1 MYAVLSRV
9 PVREHLISSICWGR
23 SFVQR
28 SLTEPCYNSLSRSRS
43 FRNCHVALLLV
54 LHVCYRVNGIFCLF
68 WLVFFF
74 NVIFPLSLCSLSS
87 THACMH
93 VFFWERLVILPS
105 SHPFIHFS
113 TYLPFYLIYLHDMRK
128 MRLLL
133 WYAENRF
140 TGRDIFSSKITFLYD
155 PCVFIFRIFNK
166 LNNITWKSVLSP
178 TSSPFSC

>member
-1 MYAVLSRV
+1 MCYYSLNFHALV
-9 PVREHLISSICWGR
+9 HLEVVSQLCCYFGMFATELMVFFVCFDWF
-23 SFVQR
+23 SF
-28 SLTEPCYNSLSRSRS
+28 LCYFFSLSL
-43 FRNCHVALLLV
+43 FIIILICMHT
-54 LHVCYRVNGIFCLF
+54 CLF
-68 WLVFFF
+68 IFFE
-74 NVIFPLSLCSLSS
+74 
-87 THACMH
+87 
-93 VFFWERLVILPS
+93 ERLVIHPS

-113 TYLPFYLIYLHDMRK
+113 TYLPFYLIYLQDMRK

-166 LNNITWKSVLSP
+166 LDNITWKSVLSP

>member
-1 MYAVLSRV
+1 MFAT
-9 PVREHLISSICWGR
+9 E
-23 SFVQR
+23 
-28 SLTEPCYNSLSRSRS
+28 LT
-43 FRNCHVALLLV
+43 
-54 LHVCYRVNGIFCLF
+54 
-68 WLVFFF
+68 VFFVCF
-74 NVIFPLSLCSLSS
+74 DWFSFLMLFFLFLSVHYHSNM
-87 THACMH
+87 HACMH
-93 VFFWERLVILPS
+93 ACFFFFLRKISYPSIQPSIL
-105 SHPFIHFS
+105 HFS
-113 TYLPFYLIYLHDMRK
+113 TYLPLYLIYLQEMRK

>member
-1 MYAVLSRV
+1 MFAA
-9 PVREHLISSICWGR
+9 EFMAFFACFDWFSSVMLFFLFL
-23 SFVQR
+23 FVHYH
-28 SLTEPCYNSLSRSRS
+28 YNM
-43 FRNCHVALLLV
+43 
-54 LHVCYRVNGIFCLF
+54 
-68 WLVFFF
+68 
-74 NVIFPLSLCSLSS
+74 
-87 THACMH
+87 HACRH
-93 VFFWERLVILPS
+93 IFFLKERLVIHPC

-113 TYLPFYLIYLHDMRK
+113 AYLPFYLIYLQDMRK